1 MLTVCKK
8 VWLNLLLRYCGQRAV
23 MLVYVRINGRQV
35 VFRPPG
41 DALMGRAVA
50 AVVSFVEAPAIEGSR
65 DWPVDTLVEVLR
77 EYKSA
82 LPDLGVAP
90 TALLLAVLDCDL
102 SCAHAGSLEHAP
114 ELTPTPSFEQ
124 WLSVR

>member
-1 MLTVCKK
+1 M
-8 VWLNLLLRYCGQRAV
+8 
-23 MLVYVRINGRQV
+23 RINGGQV
-35 VFRPPG
+35 VFRPRG
-41 DALMGRAVA
+41 DAMMGRAVA